1 LFFTSINNFFNYIFM
16 IFYREREAYVLVS
29 LGASKMLGPVLTVT
43 MSYHFLQYFDF
54 NYPV

>member
-1 LFFTSINNFFNYIFM
+1 M
-16 IFYREREAYVLVS
+16 IFYIEREAYVLVS

-43 MSYHFLQYFDF
+43 MSYHFSQYFDF